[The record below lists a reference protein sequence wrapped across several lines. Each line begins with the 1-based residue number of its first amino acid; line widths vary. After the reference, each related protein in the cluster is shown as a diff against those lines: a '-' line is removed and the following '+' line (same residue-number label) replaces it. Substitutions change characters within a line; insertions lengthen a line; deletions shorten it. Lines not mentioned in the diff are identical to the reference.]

1 MSEDWD
7 IRLVLIVGI
16 TIMVERLD
24 TVGMIQT
31 KSSLNLIDSSLV
43 GIKMNMSLTPTELP
57 EGNKKKE
64 LYNK

>member
-1 MSEDWD
+1 
-7 IRLVLIVGI
+7 
-16 TIMVERLD
+16 MVDTLD